1 MTASGGKVRHVLGL
15 SGGKDSSALAIYMRD
30 RVPEMEYVFCDTGK
44 ELPETYE
51 FITRM
56 EAYLGR
62 PILRL
67 SSERDFDHYL
77 SVFNGYLP
85 SSRMRWCTRLLK
97 LRPFERYVGDDTVVN
112 YVGIRADESRE
123 GYIST
128 KPNITSAFP
137 FRDDGITKADVL
149 RILEESGVGV
159 PDYYRWRSRSGCF
172 FCFFQRK
179 EEWVGLKRQHPGFFE
194 EAKAYEK
201 TDPETGE
208 RYTWRKG
215 ETLDELIAK
224 EEARRAAE
232 GGEEKVE
239 RAVKRRNLPLVSVFA
254 EDGDEG
260 EDDDGEK
267 PCLICQL

>member
-1 MTASGGKVRHVLGL
+1 MSETLRHVLGL
-15 SGGKDSSALAIYMRD
+15 SGGKDSAALAIYMRD

-51 FITRM
+51 FITKM
-56 EAYLGR
+56 EAYLGK

-67 SSERDFDHYL
+67 VSERDFDHYL
-77 SVFNGYLP
+77 DVFNGYLP

-97 LRPFERYVGDDTVVN
+97 LKPFENFVGSDPVVN
-112 YVGIRADESRE
+112 YVGIRADEHRE

-128 KPNITSAFP
+128 KPNITSVFP
-137 FRDDGITKADVL
+137 FRDDGIVKADVL
-149 RILEESGVGV
+149 RILEESGVGI
-159 PDYYRWRSRSGCF
+159 PAYYRWRSRSGCF

-179 EEWVGLKRQHPGFFE
+179 EEWVGLKREHPEFFE

-201 TDPETGE
+201 TDPESGQ
-208 RYTWRKG
+208 RFTWRQG

-224 EEARRAAE
+224 EEARGDA
-232 GGEEKVE
+232 GEKTE

-254 EDGDEG
+254 DEGDEVD
-260 EDDDGEK
+260 EDDEK
-267 PCLICQL
+267 PCLICEL